1 MSVKAVADIA
11 FLSWLQIQRIESNEQ
26 TEQYTQESDTY
37 REKCNG
43 PVRAGSGRGWIV
55 NNRGSPSGNRGPAVE
70 NGYEAGTYSWRS

>member
-43 PVRAGSGRGWIV
+43 PGRAGPGL
-55 NNRGSPSGNRGPAVE
+55 NRQQQGITFRKQRPSSRK
-70 NGYEAGTYSWRS
+70 RI